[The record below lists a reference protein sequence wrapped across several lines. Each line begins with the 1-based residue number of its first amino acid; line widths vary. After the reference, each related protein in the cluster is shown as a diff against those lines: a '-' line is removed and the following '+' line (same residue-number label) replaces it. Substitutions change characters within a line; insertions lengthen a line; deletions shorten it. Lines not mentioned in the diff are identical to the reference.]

1 MFLAGWASQGAA
13 VILVTEPF
21 AGGGGEVAVVS
32 AIRQVSIP
40 LSVLLGALVLN
51 EKRFLVRLAWSL
63 LLAGGVVIIILG
75 G

>member
-1 MFLAGWASQGAA
+1 
-13 VILVTEPF
+13 
-21 AGGGGEVAVVS
+21 
-32 AIRQVSIP
+32 
-40 LSVLLGALVLN
+40 VLN